1 MNIHCTLPHCYYF
14 YISLLLIFLTCISF
28 RCVSNNDHKLYTSTL
43 YIMHTLSL
51 EAGKNVQ
58 AKRSYSMKTTKLAAT
73 TQHWQQPFYGLKT
86 DVNDTGNMWYL
97 KLTEDNM
104 LSTSC
109 LDKKN
114 HKCEINMQQ
123 NDSVQ
128 MLGGQR
134 SEVTEK
140 MTTTLL

>member
-1 MNIHCTLPHCYYF
+1 
-14 YISLLLIFLTCISF
+14 
-28 RCVSNNDHKLYTSTL
+28 
-43 YIMHTLSL
+43 
-51 EAGKNVQ
+51 
-58 AKRSYSMKTTKLAAT
+58 
-73 TQHWQQPFYGLKT
+73 
-86 DVNDTGNMWYL
+86 MWYL